1 MRKTTEKEFENKI
14 IEVCEKK
21 ERKKVGILSKRV
33 ENQIV
38 KTHKNTIKKWMED
51 GIIRD
56 ARIEL

>member
-56 ARIEL
+56 ARIDL

>member
-38 KTHKNTIKKWMED
+38 KTHKNTIKK
-51 GIIRD
+51 
-56 ARIEL
+56 

>member
-21 ERKKVGILSKRV
+21 ERKKVGILSKRL